1 MDISSSATSVAS
13 AYSYSSSTIDYQYQ
27 EDALVLQA
35 TLDTAS
41 GDDSSVVDINRLT
54 QGLSVTADQVLQ
66 KLNELLAE
74 KVPGGIQSL
83 NRDDYTPERT
93 ASSVVD
99 SITALYSNYV
109 KSNPELSPEE
119 ALTRFMAAARSGVDT
134 GYGDA
139 AKTLEGIGAFQFDG
153 VQSGI
158 EKTKELIASKLNA
171 FEEAQRKQLEQ
182 ASTISNS
189 AASSTSTAVLTQ
201 AGISVTA

>member
-13 AYSYSSSTIDYQYQ
+13 AYSYSPSSLEYQYQ
-27 EDALVLQA
+27 QDALVLQA
-35 TLDTAS
+35 TLNTGD
-41 GDDSSVVDINRLT
+41 DDSSVVDINRLT

-66 KLNELLAE
+66 KLNELLAD
-74 KVPGGIQSL
+74 KVPNGIQNL
-83 NRDDYTPERT
+83 NPEDYTPEKT
-93 ASSVVD
+93 ASSVVN
-99 SITALYSNYV
+99 SITALFSNYV

-134 GYGDA
+134 GYNDA

-171 FEEAQRKQLEQ
+171 FEEARRKEIEQ
-182 ASTISNS
+182 TTAVTNGAVS
-189 AASSTSTAVLTQ
+189 ATSTAVLTQ
-201 AGISVTA
+201 GGVAVTA